1 VSYISDYLS
10 GATDE
15 VEFQQRGIEQ
25 NLKERYEEEHKYDD
39 FFMDPDFD
47 DLESLDEEDPEG
59 DR

>member
-39 FFMDPDFD
+39 FFIDPDFD
-47 DLESLDEEDPEG
+47 DLESLDEEET
-59 DR
+59 